1 MLLSFSSKG
10 NEWQD
15 GSHSLVPS
23 FLGLESEANM
33 IANVII
39 LFVIA
44 ILAALSIR
52 KIYLDRRH
60 GGSSCGYNCAG
71 CSGSCSHTNLSEEE
85 VKRRQAR
92 LKH

>member
-1 MLLSFSSKG
+1 MSRG
-10 NEWQD
+10 NEWQ
-15 GSHSLVPS
+15 GYSHGLVPPS
-23 FLGLESEANM
+23 FASESEANM

-39 LFVIA
+39 LGVIA
-44 ILAALSIR
+44 ILVLLSLR
-52 KIYLDRRH
+52 KVFLDRKR

-71 CSGSCSHTNLSEEE
+71 CSGSCSHTNLSEDE